1 MADRPAHILE
11 IPDSLGRDVDR
22 AKAGTLKSTLPAEAF
37 LSDGAL
43 EQIEQAQRPDPTV
56 RQGDLVPITAAEAAT
71 RTTFDGE
78 SLPRLPQ
85 LRRVIPE
92 PFRRDRIDISH
103 HGKAWQECRA
113 DEVCEGDIVP
123 EVGRVKSVDHHIRY
137 ETVAG
142 IPDVATGMTVVL
154 TGAGGTELPLQ
165 PGVTVRVFRLAT

>member
-1 MADRPAHILE
+1 LADKPAHILE

-22 AKAGTLKSTLPAEAF
+22 AKAGTLKGALPAEAF

-56 RQGDLVPITAAEAAT
+56 RQGDLVPITAAEAAA
-71 RTTFDGE
+71 RTTFDGQ
-78 SLPRLPQ
+78 SLPKLPQ

-92 PFRRDRIDISH
+92 PFRRDRVNLTR
-103 HGKAWQECRA
+103 HGRAWQSCRA
-113 DEVCEGDIVP
+113 DEVAVGDMVP
-123 EVGRVKSVDHHIRY
+123 DLGRVTGASQRIRY

-154 TGAGGTELPLQ
+154 TGAGGNELVLQ
-165 PGVTVRVFRLAT
+165 PGDSVRAFRPAT